1 LEEYEKL
8 GAFYIGKHYDLAEK
22 HTTDRF
28 VLYDSKDLVTHGVCV
43 GMTGSGK
50 TGLCMAILEEAAI
63 DRIPCIV
70 IDPKGDLANLLL
82 TFPELRGEDFA
93 PWITE
98 EDAAKKGLSHAEY
111 AAHQAEIWRKGLSDW
126 NQGSER
132 IRKLRDTADFVIYT
146 PGSNAGIPMSIMKSF
161 SAPDSSILADEEI
174 LQERISTT
182 VSGLLGLLG
191 IQSDPLRGR
200 EHLLLAQIMNVA
212 WGAGK
217 DLDLPSLIQSIQTP
231 PFSKVGVL
239 DLETFYPSK
248 ERFDLVLAL
257 NGLLASPSFRLWT
270 SGEPLDIANILHTPK
285 GKPKVSI
292 FSIAHL
298 TDSERMFFVSTL
310 LNQLVGWMR
319 TQTGTNSL
327 RALLY
332 MDEIFGYFP
341 PVANPPS
348 KKPMLTLLKQAR
360 AFGLGILLATQ
371 NPVDLDYRGLS
382 NTGTWFIGRL
392 QTERD
397 KERLLDGLEG
407 VATSSGQT
415 FDRQNIDRLISG
427 LTQRVF
433 FMNNTHEDEPEV
445 FQTRWVMSYMRG
457 PITRDQIKILMNDK
471 KTASPASP
479 SQTTVASASLSAGQ
493 RPSLPPEIVQ
503 YFMPLRAPI
512 NAQPVHYK
520 PLILGHA
527 RIAFSD
533 RKYQVDTSQDVTV
546 ITFVTDNV
554 IPVSWEDAKVIE
566 FPVSSLEKSPHD
578 NSQYSQLPSKAAD
591 AKSYADWGWDFV
603 TWLLENKGLVL
614 FKSPATGTFSKP
626 HESERDFRI
635 RVDQGNRERRDENI
649 DKIRK
654 KYAAR
659 IASLQER
666 IRKAQQAVE
675 REREQAKHQRTQTA
689 LSFGT
694 TILTAFL
701 GRKAVSSSSLSR
713 GMTAMRGVGRTM
725 NARKDVERASETVDA
740 LQLQLDSLENEIRE
754 EISGMEMKFDALKE
768 SLEMIKIRPDRS
780 NISVRL
786 FALTWAP
793 FRQDSDGSLVP
804 AWQ

>member
-1 LEEYEKL
+1 MADKRMTDKL
-8 GAFYIGKHYDLAEK
+8 
-22 HTTDRF
+22 

-63 DRIPCIV
+63 DGIPSIV
-70 IDPKGDLANLLL
+70 IDPKGDLVNLLL

-93 PWITE
+93 PWINE
-98 EDAAKKGLSHAEY
+98 EDAMKKGLSPAEY
-111 AAHQAEIWRKGLSDW
+111 ASQQAETWRKGLSDW
-126 NQGSER
+126 NQGGER
-132 IRKLRDTADFVIYT
+132 IRKLCNMADFVVYT
-146 PGSNAGIPMSIMKSF
+146 PGSNAGIPVSIMKSF

-182 VSGLLGLLG
+182 VSSLLGLLG

-212 WGAGK
+212 WRAGK
-217 DLDLPSLIQSIQTP
+217 DLDLQSLIQSIQTP

-248 ERFDLVLAL
+248 ERFDLVLTL
-257 NGLLASPSFRLWT
+257 NGLLASPSFRMWT

-310 LNQLVGWMR
+310 LNQVVSWMR
-319 TQTGTNSL
+319 TQPGTNSL

-415 FDRQNIDRLISG
+415 FDRQNIDRIISG

-433 FMNNTHEDEPEV
+433 FMNNAHEDEPEV
-445 FQTRWVMSYMRG
+445 FQTRWVLSYMRG
-457 PITRDQIKILMNDK
+457 PMTRDQIRILMNDK
-471 KTASPASP
+471 KTDSAASP
-479 SQTTVASASLSAGQ
+479 SEMTITSPSLSAAQ

-503 YFMPLRAPI
+503 YFMPLRALK
-512 NAQPVHYK
+512 NAQPVLYK

-554 IPVSWEDAKVIE
+554 IPVSWENAKAIE
-566 FPVSSLEKSPHD
+566 FPVSSLEKSPSD
-578 NSQYSQLPSKAAD
+578 NSQYSELPSKAAD
-591 AKSYADWGWDFV
+591 AKSYTDWSRDFV
-603 TWLLENKGLVL
+603 TWLLENKSLVL
-614 FKSPATGTFSKP
+614 FKSTATGMFSKP

-635 RVDQGNRERRDENI
+635 RVDQGSRERRDESVE
-649 DKIRK
+649 KIRR

-689 LSFGT
+689 LSFGS

-701 GRKAVSSSSLSR
+701 GRKAVSASSLSR

-725 NARKDVERASETVDA
+725 NARKDIERASETVDA
-740 LQLQLDSLENEIRE
+740 LQLQLDTLENEIRQ
-754 EISGMEMKFDALKE
+754 EIAGMEMKFDALTE

-780 NISVRL
+780 DISMRL
-786 FALTWAP
+786 FALAWAP
-793 FRQDSDGSLVP
+793 FRKDSDGSLVP

>member
-1 LEEYEKL
+1 MADKRMTDKL
-8 GAFYIGKHYDLAEK
+8 
-22 HTTDRF
+22 

-63 DRIPCIV
+63 DGIPSIV
-70 IDPKGDLANLLL
+70 IDPKGDLVNLLL

-93 PWITE
+93 PWINE
-98 EDAAKKGLSHAEY
+98 EDAMKKGLSLSDY
-111 AAHQAEIWRKGLSDW
+111 AAHQAEMWRKGLSDW
-126 NQGSER
+126 NQGGER
-132 IRKLRDTADFVIYT
+132 IKKLRDTADFVVYT
-146 PGSNAGIPMSIMKSF
+146 PGSNAGIPVSIMKSF
-161 SAPDSSILADEEI
+161 SAPDSSILADEEV

-182 VSGLLGLLG
+182 VSSLLSLLG

-212 WGAGK
+212 WRAGK
-217 DLDLPSLIQSIQTP
+217 DLDLQSLIQSIQTP

-248 ERFDLVLAL
+248 ERFDLVLTL
-257 NGLLASPSFRLWT
+257 NGLLASPSFRMWT

-310 LNQLVGWMR
+310 LNQMVSWMR
-319 TQTGTNSL
+319 TQPGTNSL

-415 FDRQNIDRLISG
+415 FDRQNIDRIISG

-457 PITRDQIKILMNDK
+457 PMTRDQIKILMNDK
-471 KTASPASP
+471 KTALAAPP
-479 SQTTVASASLSAGQ
+479 SEMTVTSASLTTASQ

-503 YFMPLRAPI
+503 YFMPLRIPI
-512 NAQPVHYK
+512 NSQPVLYK

-533 RKYQVDTSQDVTV
+533 RKYQVDTSQDVSA

-554 IPVSWEDAKVIE
+554 IPVSWENAKAIE
-566 FPVSSLEKSPHD
+566 FSVSSLEKSPND
-578 NSQYSQLPSKAAD
+578 NSQYSELPSKAAD
-591 AKSYADWGWDFV
+591 AKSYTDWSRDFV
-603 TWLLENKGLVL
+603 TWLLENKSLVL
-614 FKSPATGTFSKP
+614 FKSPATGMFSKP
-626 HESERDFRI
+626 NESERDFRI
-635 RVDQGNRERRDENI
+635 RMDQANRERRDANVE
-649 DKIRK
+649 KIRR

-701 GRKAVSSSSLSR
+701 GRKAVSASSLSR

-725 NARKDVERASETVDA
+725 NARKDIERASETVDA
-740 LQLQLDSLENEIRE
+740 LQLQLDSLENEIRQ
-754 EISGMEMKFDALKE
+754 EISGMEMKFDALAE
-768 SLEMIKIRPDRS
+768 GLEKVSITPSRS
-780 NISVRL
+780 DISVRL
-786 FALTWAP
+786 FALAWAP
-793 FRQDSDGSLVP
+793 FRNESDGSLVP

>member
-1 LEEYEKL
+1 MEEYEKL
-8 GAFYIGKHYDLAEK
+8 GAFYIGRHYDLDEK
-22 HTTDRF
+22 RMTDKL

-63 DRIPCIV
+63 DGIPSIV
-70 IDPKGDLANLLL
+70 IDPKGDLVNLLL

-93 PWITE
+93 PWINE
-98 EDAAKKGLSHAEY
+98 EDAMKKGLSTAEY
-111 AAHQAEIWRKGLSDW
+111 AAHQAETWRKGLSDW
-126 NQGSER
+126 NQGGER
-132 IRKLRDTADFVIYT
+132 IRKLRDTADFVVYT
-146 PGSNAGIPMSIMKSF
+146 PGSNSGIPVSIMKSF

-182 VSGLLGLLG
+182 VSSLLSLLG

-212 WGAGK
+212 WRGGK
-217 DLDLPSLIQSIQTP
+217 DLDLQSLIQSIQTP

-248 ERFDLVLAL
+248 ERFDLVLTL
-257 NGLLASPSFRLWT
+257 NGLLASPSFRMWT
-270 SGEPLDIANILHTPK
+270 SGEPLDVANILHTPT

-292 FSIAHL
+292 FSVAHL

-310 LNQLVGWMR
+310 LNQVVTWMR
-319 TQTGTNSL
+319 TQHGTNSL

-360 AFGLGILLATQ
+360 AYGLGILLATQ
-371 NPVDLDYRGLS
+371 NPVDLDYRGLA

-415 FDRQNIDRLISG
+415 FDRQDIDRMISG

-457 PITRDQIKILMNDK
+457 PMTRDQIKILMNDK
-471 KTASPASP
+471 KAASPASP
-479 SQTTVASASLSAGQ
+479 PETMVTNASSAANQ

-503 YFMPLRAPI
+503 YFMPSSVPI
-512 NAQPVHYK
+512 NAPLLYK

-527 RIAFSD
+527 RIAFID

-546 ITFVTDNV
+546 ITFVADSV
-554 IPVSWEDAKVIE
+554 IPVSWENAKAIE

-578 NSQYSQLPSKAAD
+578 NSQYSDLPSKAAD
-591 AKSYADWGWDFV
+591 AKSYTDWSKDFV
-603 TWLLENKGLVL
+603 TWLLENKILVL
-614 FKSPATGTFSKP
+614 FKSPATGIFSKP

-635 RVDQGNRERRDENI
+635 RVDQANRERRDENVE
-649 DKIRK
+649 KIRR

-701 GRKAVSSSSLSR
+701 GRKAVSASSLSK

-725 NARKDVERASETVDA
+725 NARKDIERASETVDA
-740 LQLQLDSLENEIRE
+740 LQLQLDSLESEIRQ
-754 EISGMEMKFDALKE
+754 EISGMEMKFDALTE
-768 SLEMIKIRPDRS
+768 SLEKINIRPDRS
-780 NISVRL
+780 GISVRL
-786 FALTWAP
+786 FALAWAP
-793 FRQDSDGSLVP
+793 FRNDSGGSLVP